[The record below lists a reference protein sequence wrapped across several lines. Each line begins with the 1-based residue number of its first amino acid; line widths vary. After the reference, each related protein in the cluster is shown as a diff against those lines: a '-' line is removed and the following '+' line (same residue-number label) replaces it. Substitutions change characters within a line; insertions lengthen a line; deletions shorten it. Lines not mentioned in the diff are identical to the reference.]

1 MCFIAVCSSY
11 VSDQGAQFWFIFVSF
26 SLIAA
31 SLPLQLPFKVFC
43 ASLMTLAFSSA
54 FVLWDYYV
62 FYRQSLYF
70 SMGTMTDRTRE
81 CLTLFS
87 CWPCKDFAFT
97 TVQRS
102 LKKNEAMHQLQ
113 VSCREEDV
121 CFSAA
126 SHCCC
131 ISRTDFTYKFHPLQ
145 SHYRPVNA
153 LSMIAPS
160 HSLTSLSLPALELC
174 MNR

>member
-1 MCFIAVCSSY
+1 MFLIKEPNFDSYSSHSVWLQHLCLCSSPLK
-11 VSDQGAQFWFIFVSF
+11 F
-26 SLIAA
+26 SVPPWWPWL
-31 SLPLQLPFKVFC
+31 SLLPLSFGITM
-43 ASLMTLAFSSA
+43 S
-54 FVLWDYYV
+54 

-113 VSCREEDV
+113 VSCREENV